1 MRIMIVG
8 AGGVG
13 GFLAAYLARRADVNL
28 TIIARGG
35 HLAAIR
41 EKGLTLKDA
50 DGTFTVCPALATDD
64 PAAAGIQDAVLLC
77 TKSYGLL
84 EAAKAA
90 IPAIGPNTLVIPLL
104 NGVDA
109 AEQIAPI
116 LPPCLLSEGCIYV
129 FSKII
134 APGVIERTGSFGR
147 LLMGSAFPEAKVGLE
162 TIAKMLREEGFP
174 AEVPADIRRE
184 MWIKWSFICGNAQA
198 TAYYDYTVGQMR
210 EDPEAMDFL
219 GGLVDELLAVGMA
232 EGVNLPPDL
241 REQVFANVAGQP
253 YEARSSLARDIDVPG
268 GPTELSRF
276 AGTLC
281 RMAKKHGIPVPC
293 NEKVLD
299 RFGDR
304 L

>member
-13 GFLAAYLARRADVNL
+13 GFLAAYLARRADVTL
-28 TIIARGG
+28 TLVARGG

-41 EKGLTLKDA
+41 ENGLTLKDA
-50 DGTFTVCPALATDD
+50 DETFTVRPALATDN
-64 PAAAGIQDAVLLC
+64 PAEAETQDAVFLC
-77 TKSYGLL
+77 TKSYGLM
-84 EAAKAA
+84 EAARAAKA
-90 IPAIGPNTLVIPLL
+90 AIGPNTLVIPLQ

-109 AEQIAPI
+109 AAQIETV

-129 FSKII
+129 FSRII
-134 APGVIERTGSFGR
+134 APGVIERTGTFGR
-147 LLMGSAFPEAKVGLE
+147 ILMGSAFPEAKTGLE
-162 TIAKMLREEGFP
+162 TIARMLREEGFP
-174 AEVPADIRRE
+174 AEVPADIQRE
-184 MWIKWSFICGNAQA
+184 MWVKWSFICGNAQA

-219 GGLVDELLAVGMA
+219 GGLIDELLAVGMA

-241 REQVFANVAGQP
+241 KEQVFANVAGQP

-268 GPTELSRF
+268 GPTELSQF

-281 RMAKKHGIPVPC
+281 RMAAKHGIPVPC